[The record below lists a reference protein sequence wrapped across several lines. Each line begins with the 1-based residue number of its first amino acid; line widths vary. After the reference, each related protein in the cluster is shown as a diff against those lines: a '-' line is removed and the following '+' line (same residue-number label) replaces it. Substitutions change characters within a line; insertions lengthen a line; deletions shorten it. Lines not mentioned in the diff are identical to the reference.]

1 MSAKLV
7 VATMFDM
14 NMVPDSLRGCCE
26 MMFAVM
32 TDPLTLATFGVDV
45 TLKVVLAKKMFIPEK
60 MELEMSVGVEV
71 MVN

>member
-7 VATMFDM
+7 VATIFDM

-26 MMFAVM
+26 MIFAV
-32 TDPLTLATFGVDV
+32 TTEPLMLATFGVDV

-60 MELEMSVGVEV
+60 MELETSVGDVA